1 MHHSIQQGMTFLKNE
16 TLFVIENVV
25 ACTEMF
31 TARNKKTNYQ
41 ISCSI
46 NDFIN
51 DYQNEVITILSN
63 GNNQSADTSLP
74 KVIPNKYTE
83 EELRQAEARRNWIEA
98 CLDENSIWITDKTV
112 RDAQLFEFARSIDRK
127 GTLPA
132 DKTLKRWYAR
142 WRASG
147 KTQESLFAK
156 ISDRGNR
163 NQKISDELR
172 ALIGFCIDNIYMQ
185 ENRPSISATH
195 RVIVEKIKKEVEFSH
210 LACPSRSTVERMIN
224 GFSQYDRVH
233 ARYGWHEAQR
243 KFPHGSPV
251 KRVRYLMQEVEID
264 HTPIDLIVRS
274 SDRKVVMARIWVT
287 LVVEKSTRV
296 IVGYYLAAHEPS
308 AMSVIRAIK
317 STVLPK
323 DKLLAEHPELVGEY
337 WPVWG
342 LPAEVSMDNG
352 PDLISK
358 QSKNCLAQLGIV
370 AHYNPKGL
378 PRHKGKTERL
388 LGTANR
394 QTTELLPGRTFA
406 NYIDKGDYK
415 ADVKSVLTIEDFEKV
430 LLIWIVKHYHQQ
442 HHCGLKE
449 KPIDA
454 WQRMKME
461 APPIRIADDM
471 NFEKFLWKHEEKKL
485 QKYGVDV
492 NTFRYQSVEL
502 QDIAKQIGHGKTVDV
517 YVDHSDISVV
527 HIRVPETDQYIDARA
542 PHSDYMD
549 LRLCMDDHLAVVK
562 QAKTMFKDDNGKPLS
577 ATKMAPHQMH
587 TAWLEVLRIRD
598 EAINAKKKSVRETEV
613 KRRAKS
619 ESKNQKKSETKT
631 GALTNNHDEIPITP
645 NVEDL

>member
-16 TLFVIENVV
+16 TPFIIENVV

-31 TARNKKTNYQ
+31 TARNKKSNYQ
-41 ISCSI
+41 TSWSIS
-46 NDFIN
+46 DFIN
-51 DYQNEVITILSN
+51 DYQNQSITILSA

-74 KVIPNKYTE
+74 KIIPNKYTE
-83 EELRQAEARRNWIEA
+83 EELQQAEARRNWVEA
-98 CLDENSIWITDKTV
+98 CLDENSLWITDKNI
-112 RDAQLFEFARSIDRK
+112 RDAQLFAFARSIDHK
-127 GTLPA
+127 GRLPS
-132 DKTLKRWYAR
+132 DKTIKRWYSR
-142 WRASG
+142 WRACG
-147 KTQESLFAK
+147 KTLDSLIAR

-172 ALIGFCIDNIYMQ
+172 VLIVLCIDTIYMQ

-210 LACPSRSTVERMIN
+210 LAIPSRSTVERMIN
-224 GFSQYDRVH
+224 EIAQYDRVK
-233 ARYGWHEAQR
+233 ARYGWFEAQR
-243 KFPHGSPV
+243 RFPYGSPV

-264 HTPIDLIVRS
+264 HTPVDLTVRS
-274 SDRKVVMARIWVT
+274 RDRKVVMARIWVT
-287 LVVEKSTRV
+287 LVVEKSTRM
-296 IVGYYLAAHEPS
+296 IVGFYLAAHEPS

-323 DKLLAEHPELVGEY
+323 DNLLAEHTELVGEC
-337 WPVWG
+337 WPSWG

-352 PDLISK
+352 SDLISK
-358 QSKNCLAQLGIV
+358 QAKSCLGKLGII
-370 AHYNPKGL
+370 AHYNPKGR
-378 PRHKGKTERL
+378 PNYKGKAERL
-388 LGTANR
+388 LGTTNR

-415 ADVKSVLTIEDFEKV
+415 ADVKSVLTIEDFEKI

-442 HHCGLKE
+442 HHSGLKE

-454 WQRMKME
+454 WQRMKIE
-461 APPIRIADDM
+461 AAPIRIAEDM

-492 NTFRYQSVEL
+492 NTFRYQSVAL
-502 QDIAKQIGHGKTVDV
+502 QDIAKQIGHGETVDV

-527 HIRVPETDQYIDARA
+527 HIRVPKTDQYIDARA
-542 PHSDYMD
+542 PESDYMD

-562 QAKTMFKDDNGKPLS
+562 HAKTMFKGDNGKPLS
-577 ATKMAPHQMH
+577 ATKMGPHHMH
-587 TAWLEVLRIRD
+587 AAWLEILRIRE
-598 EAINAKKKSVRETEV
+598 EAISAKKKSVREAEV

-619 ESKNQKKSETKT
+619 ESKNQKKFETKP
-631 GALTNNHDEIPITP
+631 GALTNNHDETP
-645 NVEDL
+645 LISNVEDL